1 MSQNTIR
8 NEDWSWK
15 YFYKDGSKYRR
26 DRFHKNAWCKAC
38 ITSRIRFLREHDTQG
53 LSTDSNEPN
62 AQGSEDR
69 YRSQAIEDIQPICG
83 KIKRLHK
90 HLANCRLVDRGVRSQ
105 ALLRSGPNNTRS
117 SNVRTSDSANIPMD
131 LDIGIFDDKNGPAL
145 PSGDQTWFESALCRV
160 AASAGWSWHSLNDPE
175 WIDMMQR
182 LRPDLKV
189 PGRRTLA
196 GRILNDEVNKV
207 MDELRKLVGGRVA
220 TGMCDGWKNIK
231 KDSLIASMITVDYE
245 AHITNIH
252 NVSAQRKTAQKLL
265 ELVRGEIEYCEK
277 ELGVKV
283 IAWCTDASGESRAMR
298 NRLVGH
304 LPQLIMLDCYAHQI
318 NLIVGDYFKRLPAKL
333 QVMDAA
339 YWLVHWFRN
348 HSFALGLLRKCQAQ
362 EYNGRVLAL
371 ILPVL
376 TRWTAHYC
384 AAARLLDV
392 MHAIRICIAKH
403 EAEILESAGP
413 IHSDARKLAVSTLAI
428 ATASEF
434 WEELLVIKTH
444 LEPLAIAANV
454 TQAANTR
461 LDHVTIA
468 MGQLYHLF
476 ENPSIPDDVRTV
488 VQTSAKSRWIKG
500 DSDAFIASV
509 YLNPQYRHHILNQDE
524 PGLRPLGLYII
535 LRRLFTRIFP
545 KDTLRTREF
554 MIANEQYAGALGVF
568 SAENMLLE
576 ELDEFQSDTNPAITV
591 VSIWAHIA
599 CGPVSGVQQLAKL
612 AAHVLSIVPNSA
624 GCERLFSQMGIIHS
638 KLRNRLHEES
648 VQKLMRLKL
657 SIRGQQERA
666 GRLKPRGTKRYQLV
680 KALETTEEDID
691 TDGDS
696 LGKENTETEV
706 DYEPMDTRQVLGA
719 LIDDVNNDEDI
730 ETETQIEAH
739 QNSSTPDIGQSIDEE
754 APPNSIEQRRIIFIW
769 SREITLDQLFNF
781 SPTPSTQPSWS
792 HAYKVWT
799 GGVANLADE
808 MHHYGLDDMDL
819 YITE

>member
-38 ITSRIRFLREHDTQG
+38 ITSRIRFLREHNTQG

-69 YRSQAIEDIQPICG
+69 YHSQAIEDIQPICG

-117 SNVRTSDSANIPMD
+117 SNVRTSNSANIPMD
-131 LDIGIFDDKNGPAL
+131 LDIGIFDDENGPAL

-252 NVSAQRKTAQKLL
+252 NVSAQRKTAQNLL

-339 YWLVHWFRN
+339 YRLVHWFRN

-434 WEELLVIKTH
+434 WEELLV
-444 LEPLAIAANV
+444 
-454 TQAANTR
+454 
-461 LDHVTIA
+461 
-468 MGQLYHLF
+468 
-476 ENPSIPDDVRTV
+476 
-488 VQTSAKSRWIKG
+488 AKWRWIKG

-524 PGLRPLGLYII
+524 PGLQPLGLYII

-576 ELDEFQSDTNPAITV
+576 ELDKFQSDTNPAITV

-612 AAHVLSIVPNSA
+612 AAHVLSIVPNLA
-624 GCERLFSQMGIIHS
+624 GCKRLFSQMGIIHS
-638 KLRNRLHEES
+638 C
-648 VQKLMRLKL
+648 
-657 SIRGQQERA
+657 
-666 GRLKPRGTKRYQLV
+666 PRR
-680 KALETTEEDID
+680 
-691 TDGDS
+691 
-696 LGKENTETEV
+696 
-706 DYEPMDTRQVLGA
+706 P
-719 LIDDVNNDEDI
+719 
-730 ETETQIEAH
+730 
-739 QNSSTPDIGQSIDEE
+739 
-754 APPNSIEQRRIIFIW
+754 
-769 SREITLDQLFNF
+769 
-781 SPTPSTQPSWS
+781 
-792 HAYKVWT
+792 
-799 GGVANLADE
+799 
-808 MHHYGLDDMDL
+808 
-819 YITE
+819 